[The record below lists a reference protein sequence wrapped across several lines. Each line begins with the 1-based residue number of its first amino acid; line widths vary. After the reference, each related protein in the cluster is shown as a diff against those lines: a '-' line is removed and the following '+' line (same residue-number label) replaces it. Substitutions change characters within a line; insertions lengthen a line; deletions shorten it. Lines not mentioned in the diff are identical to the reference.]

1 MKAKSKGSRELLKSG
16 EHRMSMRLRR
26 GATKMW
32 QENREGVSLKERV
45 NEKTRESQPKTPD
58 KEMGIDD
65 PDLQKVSWLISRVAT
80 PRSGQ
85 HFPTE
90 WHHRLP

>member
-32 QENREGVSLKERV
+32 QENREGVSLKGGV
-45 NEKTRESQPKTPD
+45 NEKARESQPKT
-58 KEMGIDD
+58 
-65 PDLQKVSWLISRVAT
+65 
-80 PRSGQ
+80 
-85 HFPTE
+85 
-90 WHHRLP
+90 